1 VRYARMRVK
10 GAMLDELRQMDFLS
24 RGERRKIKI
33 IQIARE
39 RHRSCHGKEPSLA
52 ELTELTE
59 LDMDEVQA
67 LLQADQM
74 GATRAAWTTSPMTPA
89 TATIRPPP
97 GRGGGGWTPA
107 SCCAGWSSSSP
118 NCPSGNAW

>member
-1 VRYARMRVK
+1 MRVK

-74 GATRAAWTTSPMTPA
+74 GRNQSSLDDEPDDASHRHHPA
-89 TATIRPPP
+89 TPRK
-97 GRGGGGWTPA
+97 RSRRGWTPA
-107 SCCAGWSSSSP
+107 SCCAAWSSSSP
-118 NCPSGNAW
+118 NCPSVNAW